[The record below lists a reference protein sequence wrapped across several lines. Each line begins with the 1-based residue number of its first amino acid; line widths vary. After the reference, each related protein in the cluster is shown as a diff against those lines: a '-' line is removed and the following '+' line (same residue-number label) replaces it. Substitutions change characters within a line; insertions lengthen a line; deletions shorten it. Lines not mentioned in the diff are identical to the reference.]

1 MELEKIALND
11 KYFVDRKLYPNV
23 DFYSGIILKA
33 MGFPTSMFTAL
44 FAVSRTV
51 GWVAQWKEMMEDP
64 GQRIGRPRQVY
75 TGAPRRDYVAMAKR
89 K

>member
-1 MELEKIALND
+1 
-11 KYFVDRKLYPNV
+11 
-23 DFYSGIILKA
+23 
-33 MGFPTSMFTAL
+33 
-44 FAVSRTV
+44 
-51 GWVAQWKEMMEDP
+51 MMEDP